1 MCGIKTGRV
10 FGFVFLLDS
19 FRFAVSESVVFVSLC
34 GPLVIIRTAPPTLP
48 PPLRDG
54 DGLGSHLD
62 VLLHAELRQGLLDAQ
77 GGEPGRSVG
86 VPALPHDLPHH
97 TQRLHTEGG
106 GGHTVT
112 QREREETLRVA
123 GLVGMT
129 QKNLF
134 AEKIKGLRCRDEE
147 AGSGAELWA

>member
-34 GPLVIIRTAPPTLP
+34 GPLVVIRTA

-54 DGLGSHLD
+54 DGVGSHLD

-97 TQRLHTEGG
+97 TQRLHTERGRTHR
-106 GGHTVT
+106 HTAG
-112 QREREETLRVA
+112 ERGNVA
-123 GLVGMT
+123 T
-129 QKNLF
+129 
-134 AEKIKGLRCRDEE
+134 CR
-147 AGSGAELWA
+147 SGWDDSKKSFC

>member
-1 MCGIKTGRV
+1 MW
-10 FGFVFLLDS
+10 
-19 FRFAVSESVVFVSLC
+19 

-54 DGLGSHLD
+54 DGVGSHLD

-97 TQRLHTEGG
+97 TQRLHTEGED
-106 GGHTVT
+106 T
-112 QREREETLRVA
+112 QSHSGRER
-123 GLVGMT
+123 
-129 QKNLF
+129 K
-134 AEKIKGLRCRDEE
+134 RC
-147 AGSGAELWA
+147 ELPVWLG